1 MRRLAMRRLPKVT
14 PLLLKRRASAFD
26 NPGYL
31 YELKY
36 DGFRALLEVDHAG
49 ARLVS
54 RNRNRFR
61 HLDSLA
67 VALAKRLR
75 VTNAVLDG
83 ELCSVDESGRPIFLD
98 LLRRKDPCFVA
109 FDLLWLNGEDL
120 RPLPLVERKKR
131 LKRLL
136 ARRSNLIAEAMSVDG
151 RGKALMA
158 AVEEHDLEGIVAKR
172 KSDPYR
178 RGVKWW
184 KIKNR
189 AYSQADDGRGELLNG
204 DGRAVFGSRKPNRT
218 ALKRSPTARGVSGGA
233 GTMQKRTAFGRP
245 PPEWQ
250 APITSP

>member
-1 MRRLAMRRLPKVT
+1 MKRRYPAKSILPKVM
-14 PLLLKRRASAFD
+14 PLVLKRRAAAFD
-26 NPGYL
+26 NPDYL
-31 YELKY
+31 YDLKY
-36 DGFRALLEVDHAG
+36 DGFRALLEIDGIG

-61 HLDSLA
+61 HLDTLA
-67 VALAKRLR
+67 AALAKRLR
-75 VTNAVLDG
+75 VNDAILDG
-83 ELCSVDESGRPIFLD
+83 EVICADETGRPIFLEM
-98 LLRRKDPCFVA
+98 LRGRHPVCFIA
-109 FDLLWLNGEDL
+109 FDLLWLNGNDL

-136 ARRSNLIAEAMSVDG
+136 RRRSNHLIAEAMSVEG

-204 DGRAVFGSRKPNRT
+204 DMRTLARLRK
-218 ALKRSPTARGVSGGA
+218 
-233 GTMQKRTAFGRP
+233 GRP
-245 PPEWQ
+245 NLRGLYS
-250 APITSP
+250 A